1 MTTHTQACIDSQAE
15 TNAKRAA
22 YAAQWPNHC
31 PDCEGWGGHSSSYDP
46 SPAGVSLG
54 GGSYQEF
61 DPCETCY
68 CKGKCPRCGAL
79 MADGQELFDHDT
91 PCLSCGF
98 TEGTD
103 GMPVVTECGCWHA
116 EEDAYLKALDLYLDE
131 PTTYWIYD
139 SEGRREWNNITDE
152 PMRFAVFPS
161 ADVDAE
167 FVEACQ
173 VFGLNHIH
181 HYYAIASY

>member
-15 TNAKRAA
+15 TKTKRENYAKE
-22 YAAQWPNHC
+22 WPNHC
-31 PDCEGWGGHSSSYDP
+31 TDCEGWGGHSSSYDP

-79 MADGQELFDHDT
+79 MADGQELFDKDT
-91 PCLSCGF
+91 PCLSCDF

-103 GMPVVTECGCWHA
+103 GMPAVTECGCWYA
-116 EEDAYLKALDLYLDE
+116 EEDAYLEALDLYLDE
-131 PTTYWIYD
+131 PTTFWIYD
-139 SEGRREWNNITDE
+139 DKGCKKYQGDE
-152 PMRFAVFPS
+152 PLRFAVCLF
-161 ADVDAE
+161 ADVYGE
-167 FVEACQ
+167 FIEACQ
-173 VFGLNHIH
+173 VAGLNPLH
-181 HYYAIASY
+181 HNYAIASY